1 MAHACSFLHTKKAV
15 WRTWLR
21 LPFFL
26 CMTMWWPTA
35 RASVRQLYAVRTP
48 MAWASRSMMTSP
60 FRPTTPLLLQATQPK
75 EMTMPVVVGCG
86 LVGAYV

>member
-1 MAHACSFLHTKKAV
+1 MVNGTRMLVPPHQKGGVAHLVTVAFLSLHDYVVAHSACICAAALRCAHTCGMGV
-15 WRTWLR
+15 
-21 LPFFL
+21 
-26 CMTMWWPTA
+26 
-35 RASVRQLYAVRTP
+35 
-48 MAWASRSMMTSP
+48 SP

>member
-1 MAHACSFLHTKKAV
+1 
-15 WRTWLR
+15 
-21 LPFFL
+21 
-26 CMTMWWPTA
+26 
-35 RASVRQLYAVRTP
+35 
-48 MAWASRSMMTSP
+48 MMTLP